1 MAHNVVILKQYAAY
15 NVDAY
20 NRTAVCESDIDNGC
34 IFKLTSYSETEGE
47 GTVWKAEQA
56 AESDKGLWMAVSP
69 EVVTTKVMD
78 GVEIRN
84 LVYDPRAFV
93 NIAGKMIDS
102 IKPIPGDIIEMTGE
116 GISGIDTNNYLVP
129 DTSGFKLKANSSAG
143 TGLSLRK
150 IGKSKL
156 HIGDA
161 ALVKKP
167 VTTYKYEVE
176 IN

>member
-34 IFKLTSYSETEGE
+34 VFKLVSYSETEGE
-47 GTVWKAEQA
+47 GIVWKAEQA
-56 AESDKGLWMAVSP
+56 AESDKGLWMATSP
-69 EVVTTKVMD
+69 EVVITKVMD
-78 GVEIRN
+78 GVEMRN
-84 LVYDPRAFV
+84 LVTDPRAFV
-93 NIAGKMIDS
+93 NVAGKMIDAT
-102 IKPIPGDIIEMTGE
+102 KLIPGDILEMTCE
-116 GISGIDTNNYLVP
+116 GITGADTNNYLVP
-129 DTSGFKLKANSSAG
+129 DASNFKLKANSSAG

-150 IGKSKL
+150 IGTSKL

-161 ALVKKP
+161 SLVKRP